1 MELEKF
7 TNKLTSKNIN
17 VSIGKSLRKY
27 LINQTLEMSD
37 GARPLQRLIQDKIEN
52 DISVGLI
59 KGAIK
64 PNSSISLDWQEDSL
78 ALEIS

>member
-1 MELEKF
+1 
-7 TNKLTSKNIN
+7 
-17 VSIGKSLRKY
+17 
-27 LINQTLEMSD
+27 MSD